1 MVQLNLVKVLL
12 LCPTFGQQSRQP
24 CITYDQ
30 CLRLPLLS
38 LLSLQYA
45 QYLSL
50 ALCASVEYIAI
61 PQA

>member
-24 CITYDQ
+24 CIAYDQ
-30 CLRLPLLS
+30 CLRLPLP
-38 LLSLQYA
+38 SLQYA